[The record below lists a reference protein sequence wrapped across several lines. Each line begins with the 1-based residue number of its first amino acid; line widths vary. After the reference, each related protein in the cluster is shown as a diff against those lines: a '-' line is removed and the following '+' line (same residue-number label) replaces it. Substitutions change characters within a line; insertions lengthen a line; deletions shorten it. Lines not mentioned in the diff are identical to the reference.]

1 MTGDNHITGWFRS
14 SVYKVGLK
22 RQLQS
27 KAIRDLVPSYSPALP
42 RECTLPPPSHPQGT
56 KLLKSQRRVSLSSA
70 ISSARTFLLTF
81 VYLASA
87 CSSLKKCYLL
97 CEAVSITVFSVLH
110 LRLHCLW
117 FSVEHTLSSYISSCA
132 QGPILLFRHP
142 FSLSLFSTLSFLSDV
157 NMSDLCHLK
166 NKPQTVTESF
176 HFSIPSPS
184 PSWYY
189 FSKEWCVPGAS
200 DFSHG
205 TPSST
210 LALHSGSSKP

>member
-1 MTGDNHITGWFRS
+1 MIWSPVT
-14 SVYKVGLK
+14 L
-22 RQLQS
+22 QLY
-27 KAIRDLVPSYSPALP
+27 LGNVPSLP
-42 RECTLPPPSHPQGT
+42 LHTHKAPSCLNPRG
-56 KLLKSQRRVSLSSA
+56 VSVLAHA

-81 VYLASA
+81 VYLANA

-110 LRLHCLW
+110 LRRHCLW
-117 FSVEHTLSSYISSCA
+117 FSVRAHPVLLYLFLCSGSHPCFSVILSLSA
-132 QGPILLFRHP
+132 
-142 FSLSLFSTLSFLSDV
+142 FSLPCPSCQHV

-189 FSKEWCVPGAS
+189 FSKE
-200 DFSHG
+200 
-205 TPSST
+205 
-210 LALHSGSSKP
+210 